1 LKNVGKTTLLKVLRQ
16 GASVRNKFVSMLT
29 GKGVRSATE
38 GIDIEEWSPTDGL
51 TLSAWDFGGQEVYYN
66 THEFFLSQRS
76 VFLLIFNLAENL
88 EAGRLTGWLN
98 SIQSRAPGAPVIL
111 VGTNADNKACTKPH
125 INSVQAILG
134 QTIQRWRNALE
145 REKPIVI
152 DNSGVD
158 GCSFHQVSCIKGTG
172 IEVLEK
178 K

>member
-1 LKNVGKTTLLKVLRQ
+1 VGKTTLLKVLRQ

-38 GIDIEEWSPTDGL
+38 GIDIEDWSPTEGL

-76 VFLLIFNLAENL
+76 VFLLIFNMADSL

-111 VGTNADNKACTKPH
+111 VGTNADNKSCTKAH
-125 INSVQAILG
+125 LT
-134 QTIQRWRNALE
+134 TIQNVLSGTITRWKFSLE
-145 REKPIVI
+145 REKAIEI
-152 DNSGVD
+152 DQGGID
-158 GCSFHQVSCIKGTG
+158 GSWFQQVSCIKGTG
-172 IEVLEK
+172 FEALEK